1 MGGFWVVGVGVSHG
15 KIKSNYGSHGRD
27 LKSKQV
33 HLFLDFYLR
42 CVGQTTAYQSLATL
56 KGPLGSGVRMM
67 TAVPGETLSAFVQIS
82 EYF

>member
-1 MGGFWVVGVGVSHG
+1 MGGSQG
-15 KIKSNYGSHGRD
+15 KIKSNHGSHGRD

-56 KGPLGSGVRMM
+56 KGPLVSGVRMM